1 LARACA
7 GDCEGSPQR
16 VPDEVVDVG
25 VVEASKGYG
34 GLPEVRAEE
43 LGH

>member
-1 LARACA
+1 
-7 GDCEGSPQR
+7 
-16 VPDEVVDVG
+16 VVDVG